1 MWIYLMMILFL
12 LKVINTNK
20 NVIIDYSH
28 YNSVPLINLAYK
40 YKDELFSFVHKLYHD
55 NYIDYKA
62 FTFNSYNQII
72 FGKHIEQIPF
82 KYKGQ
87 FNIDNSYSHWGANI
101 TGINYRGYHYDFN
114 THFIVHAAN
123 DQMIVST
130 EFFNFMIKEIFA
142 DAIELN
148 NCVIEKTFNEKHLN
162 CYNVGIEGF
171 SNITLQISKMRIVL
185 KREDLFV
192 KKLLW
197 ESKFML
203 NNYNNYTILGY
214 DFIHLM
220 NQTVFDYEKGTITFY
235 SNNIIIEMDSTNKT
249 VIKCIMFLNIVLCL
263 CINVLLIYIKLF
275 YK

>member
-40 YKDELFSFVHKLYHD
+40 YKDESFSFVHKLYHD

-82 KYKGQ
+82 TYKGQ
-87 FNIDNSYSHWGANI
+87 FDIDNSYSHWGANI

-130 EFFNFMIKEIFA
+130 EFFDFMIKEIFA

-275 YK
+275 Y

>member
-40 YKDELFSFVHKLYHD
+40 YKDESFSFVHKLYHD

-82 KYKGQ
+82 TYKGQ
-87 FNIDNSYSHWGANI
+87 FDIDNSYSHWGANI

-130 EFFNFMIKEIFA
+130 EFFDFMIKEIFA

>member
-1 MWIYLMMILFL
+1 
-12 LKVINTNK
+12 
-20 NVIIDYSH
+20 
-28 YNSVPLINLAYK
+28 
-40 YKDELFSFVHKLYHD
+40 
-55 NYIDYKA
+55 
-62 FTFNSYNQII
+62 
-72 FGKHIEQIPF
+72 
-82 KYKGQ
+82 
-87 FNIDNSYSHWGANI
+87 
-101 TGINYRGYHYDFN
+101 
-114 THFIVHAAN
+114 
-123 DQMIVST
+123 MIVST
-130 EFFNFMIKEIFA
+130 EFFDFMIKEIFA